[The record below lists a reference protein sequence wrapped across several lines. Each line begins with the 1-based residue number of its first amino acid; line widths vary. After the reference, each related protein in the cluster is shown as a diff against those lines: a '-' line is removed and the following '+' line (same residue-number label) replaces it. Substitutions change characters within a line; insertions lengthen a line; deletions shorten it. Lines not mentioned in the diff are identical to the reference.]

1 MRVTNYNEAGDR
13 VQLFLSDV
21 EADAINAQVAR
32 VEARTGV
39 EVVTAIV
46 GKSDTYVELPWK
58 AFALG
63 ASFAA
68 FGVVI
73 ADLWRP
79 DWVTAGT
86 ALLHAVTILGVA
98 AASALLAVFVP
109 AFGRLFL
116 RATRAEIE
124 VRQHAQSLFLT
135 RELFRTRQRTA
146 VLVVVSLFERRIEI
160 LPDTGLHDRVTEAD
174 WSGVIARMTP
184 RLREARPFHALQEGL
199 AALEALLAAKGFQGD
214 AARDNPLPDRPIE
227 ERGA

>member
-1 MRVTNYNEAGDR
+1 M
-13 VQLFLSDV
+13 FLTDA
-21 EADAINAQVAR
+21 EADAINAQVAG
-32 VEARTGV
+32 VELRTGV

-63 ASFAA
+63 ASIAS

-73 ADLWRP
+73 ADVWRP
-79 DWVTAGT
+79 DWVTAAT
-86 ALLHAVTILGVA
+86 ALLHAVTILGAA

-116 RATRAEIE
+116 RATRVEIE

-135 RELFRTRQRTA
+135 RELFRTPQRTA
-146 VLVVVSLFERRIEI
+146 VLVLISLFERRIEI
-160 LPDTGLHDRVTEAD
+160 LPDTGLHDRVTDAD
-174 WSGVIARMTP
+174 WHTVIARMTP
-184 RLREARPFHALQEGL
+184 RLRDARPFHALQDGL
-199 AALEALLAAKGFQGD
+199 AALEALLAAKGFRGD
-214 AARDNPLPDRPIE
+214 TARDDLLSDRPIE